1 MTESPSAA
9 PPSLTARTVRG
20 AAWTLSTSL
29 GSRVIGLVGTLLLAR
44 YLAPAEYG
52 VVTAAAILALTAFGV
67 TTLGVGIYLLSN
79 RELTRSEVFHATC
92 WFLATGVV
100 ALGGVWALSDPLGRW
115 LDAPDLGRFM
125 PLFVLSAL
133 LDRVLFLPERM
144 LIRKLR
150 FRWLSVSRAAGE
162 LVYTALALI
171 LAARGVGAM
180 SIAWAYLARAALRF
194 AAIVPAVSWREWIE
208 PHRLEAKTFARI
220 IRSGVSVSV
229 ATIATFLMRRWDNLL
244 VSVYF
249 GNATMGA
256 YNYAYN
262 LADTP
267 AVAIGEQMSDV
278 IAAAFPHAHGAK
290 RQDALVRA
298 CTMISLIMFPLAF
311 GLGAVAKTVGQAFFD
326 RKWAD
331 VGTMLVYL
339 SILSAPRPMAQIVQS
354 YFYASQ
360 RMRVVVWIEW
370 LSLGALLGAIAAFGA
385 LLAGSPRFGDSAI
398 LWTCAAVGA
407 VFGLRTLALLWMVKR
422 LDGVPLRRFL
432 APLLRPLAACVAMV
446 VAIQLVRPALDD
458 LRPLVR
464 LVLEVALGAAVYLAG
479 AVVIFR
485 DASVEF
491 LGLIRSGMGRR

>member
-1 MTESPSAA
+1 MTESHSAGSS
-9 PPSLTARTVRG
+9 SLTARTVRG

-44 YLAPAEYG
+44 FLAPAEYG
-52 VVTAAAILALTAFGV
+52 EVTAAAILTLTAFGM

-79 RELTRSEVFHATC
+79 RDLTRREVFHASV
-92 WFLATGVV
+92 WFLATGTV
-100 ALGGVWALSDPLGRW
+100 ALGVVWALSGPLGVW

-125 PLFVLSAL
+125 PIFVLSAL
-133 LDRVLFLPERM
+133 LDRVQFLPERM

-150 FRWLSVSRAAGE
+150 FRWLSLSRAAGE
-162 LVYTALALI
+162 LTYTALALV

-180 SIAWAYLARAALRF
+180 SIAWAYLGRAALRF
-194 AAIVPAVSWREWIE
+194 LAIVPAVSWREWIE
-208 PHRLEAKTFARI
+208 PHRLEAAIFIRI

-244 VSVYF
+244 ISVYF

-278 IAAAFPHAHGAK
+278 VAAAFPHAEGPR
-290 RQDALVRA
+290 RQAALIRA

-311 GLGAVAKTVGQAFFD
+311 GLGAVARTVGEAFFD
-326 RKWAD
+326 QKWAD

-339 SILSAPRPMAQIVQS
+339 SILSAPRPMAQIAQA
-354 YFYASQ
+354 YFYATQ
-360 RMRVVVWIEW
+360 RMRIVVWFEW
-370 LSLGALLGAIAAFGA
+370 LSLAALLAAIAAFGE
-385 LLAGSPRFGDSAI
+385 LLVDSPRFGDTAI
-398 LWTCAAVGA
+398 LWTCAAVGT
-407 VFGLRTLALLWMVKR
+407 VFGLRTLGLLWVVKR

-432 APLLRPLAACVAMV
+432 LPLLRPFAACVAMV
-446 VAIQLVRPALDD
+446 AAIQLVRPALHD
-458 LRPLVR
+458 LRPVVQLVI
-464 LVLEVALGAAVYLAG
+464 EVALGAAVYGIG
-479 AVVIFR
+479 ALVVFR
-485 DASVEF
+485 GAAIEF
-491 LGLIRSGMGRR
+491 IGLIRSGMRS